1 MKFLVHIIF
10 VMLFV
15 AGLMSCKNNDNEPD
29 LIRAGEMVRINGS
42 EIIDLENSKPYICEN
57 YDELRALL
65 GNAAPM
71 NIDFDKNVI
80 IIIKDIAYEGISDI
94 CAEVTYSDGYDVR
107 VMVTLNYTDPVAAW
121 CIGAVAP
128 NIGSRITH
136 LTIEYLH

>member
-1 MKFLVHIIF
+1 MKFLSRIIF
-10 VMLFV
+10 VMLLV
-15 AGLMSCKNNDNEPD
+15 AGLMSCKNNDDEPE
-29 LIRAGEMVRINGS
+29 LIKAGEVVRINGS

-80 IIIKDIAYEGISDI
+80 IIIKDVAYEGISDI
-94 CAEVTYSDGYDVR
+94 CAKVTFSDGYDVR

-121 CIGAVAP
+121 CIGVVAP